1 MEKQAQCVDLY
12 IYVQEYWKGTKTFSA
27 CNSKFSHSKLLQ
39 TKYIILTPFVFIV
52 VMNPANPLCHHK
64 FSIQQQK
71 ANMFQI
77 TSA

>member
-39 TKYIILTPFVFIV
+39 IKYIILTP
-52 VMNPANPLCHHK
+52 ANPLCSHK